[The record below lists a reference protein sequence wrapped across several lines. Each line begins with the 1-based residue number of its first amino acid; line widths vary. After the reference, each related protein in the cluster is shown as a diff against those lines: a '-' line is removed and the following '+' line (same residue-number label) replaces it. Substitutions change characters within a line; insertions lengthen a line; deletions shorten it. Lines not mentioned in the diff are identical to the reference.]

1 MKRLLIT
8 VGVAAVAAAAAAVA
22 TKILESHRQIPDDEL
37 PPVPPEEASSGP
49 LTPAQHLKAAAAGAA
64 AKILESHRQIPDDEL
79 PPVPPEETPSGPL
92 TPAQHLKAAAA
103 GVAAKILE
111 SHRQIPDDEEPP
123 IPMTAPFQEEPAAAQ
138 EPSQRESGCCD
149 SPQEVPLSEEET
161 LSSPPAPEKPLA

>member
-64 AKILESHRQIPDDEL
+64 AKILDN
-79 PPVPPEETPSGPL
+79 
-92 TPAQHLKAAAA
+92 
-103 GVAAKILE
+103 
-111 SHRQIPDDEEPP
+111 HRQIPDDEEPP

>member
-37 PPVPPEEASSGP
+37 PPVPPEETPSGP

-64 AKILESHRQIPDDEL
+64 AKILDN
-79 PPVPPEETPSGPL
+79 
-92 TPAQHLKAAAA
+92 
-103 GVAAKILE
+103 
-111 SHRQIPDDEEPP
+111 HRQIPDDEEPP
-123 IPMTAPFQEEPAAAQ
+123 IPMTAHFQEEPVAAQ

-149 SPQEVPLSEEET
+149 SPQEEPLSEEESP
-161 LSSPPAPEKPLA
+161 SSPPAPEKPLV

>member
-49 LTPAQHLKAAAAGAA
+49 LTPAQHLKAAAAG
-64 AKILESHRQIPDDEL
+64 
-79 PPVPPEETPSGPL
+79 
-92 TPAQHLKAAAA
+92 
-103 GVAAKILE
+103 VAAKILDN
-111 SHRQIPDDEEPP
+111 HRQIPDDEEPP

-161 LSSPPAPEKPLA
+161 LSSPPAPEKPLV

>member
-37 PPVPPEEASSGP
+37 PPVPPEEAS
-49 LTPAQHLKAAAAGAA
+49 
-64 AKILESHRQIPDDEL
+64 
-79 PPVPPEETPSGPL
+79 SGPL